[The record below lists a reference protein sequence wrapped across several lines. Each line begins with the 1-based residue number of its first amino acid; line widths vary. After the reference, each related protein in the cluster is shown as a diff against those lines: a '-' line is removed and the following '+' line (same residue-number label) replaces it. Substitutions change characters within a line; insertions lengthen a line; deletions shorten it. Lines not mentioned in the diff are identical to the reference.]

1 MSRATSSRRSSTAS
15 GSSSVIN
22 DRPASSSWR
31 RRPTSTC
38 GTLTNVETG
47 EPARGTDPTTARGGP
62 GADLVDVA
70 VTPLAPERFR
80 DVLSAE
86 SLASFERTITR
97 GRELLDGRTLWT
109 VNSTA
114 RGGGVAEML
123 RSLVGY
129 VRGAGLDIRWVVIPG
144 EPDFFRVTKRLH
156 NRLHGADDGEP
167 LGDAEREVYERVTH
181 AGAELLARRI
191 GPDDVVLLHDPQ
203 TAGMVP

>member
-1 MSRATSSRRSSTAS
+1 R
-15 GSSSVIN
+15 
-22 DRPASSSWR
+22 WR
-31 RRPTSTC
+31 HAI
-38 GTLTNVETG
+38 EH
-47 EPARGTDPTTARGGP
+47 
-62 GADLVDVA
+62 
-70 VTPLAPERFR
+70 
-80 DVLSAE
+80 
-86 SLASFERTITR
+86 

-167 LGDAEREVYERVTH
+167 LDDAEREVYERVTH
-181 AGAELLARRI
+181 AGAGLLAQRI
-191 GPDDVVLLHDPQ
+191 GGDDVVLLHDPQ
-203 TAGMVP
+203 TAGMVPRLLELGVPVIWRAHIGLDLPNDVARAAWRFLIPYVEPATAYVFSRPAYAWEGLDLSRLTVIPPSIDAF